1 MPQFLE
7 KALSASYDRKAP
19 PGVSKEQYI
28 YGAMNNKGYMHGNQE
43 TAKGAA
49 LDTQHL
55 EDQAKR
61 NLAARKAV
69 GGGSFPS

>member
-7 KALSASYDRKAP
+7 DQLRQSAARKGLTGDRADRY
-19 PGVSKEQYI
+19 V
-28 YGAMNNKGYMHGNQE
+28 YGAMNNRGVMHGNQE
-43 TAKGAA
+43 TPKGVQME
-49 LDTQHL
+49 TQHL

-69 GGGSFPS
+69 AGG

>member
-7 KALSASYDRKAP
+7 KALAQSYDRKP
-19 PGVSKEQYI
+19 PAGVSKAQYI
-28 YGAMNNKGYMHGNQE
+28 YGAMNKQGLMHGNQE

-49 LDTQHL
+49 MDTQHL

-61 NLAARKAV
+61 NLASRKAV
-69 GGGSFPS
+69 FGAGSPS